1 MSQQMRVAIGQ
12 YHTATDEYLTYA
24 QQLGV
29 SGVQFNIQGPT
40 QDLPGSDGYWT
51 LANLRRLKQ
60 RVNDFGLQLE
70 AIENVP
76 RNFYLKAMLGLP
88 GEEAQISNYQR
99 SVQNMGA
106 AGIPLLGLNWMPGGV
121 WRTPTKRGRGGVTVT
136 AFDLETALAGQISSG
151 DRQQEYSESQLLES
165 YLRFMEQVLPVAE
178 ASDVKIALHPDD
190 PPLPALG
197 RQERLF
203 YKAENFR
210 KVLAALPSPAHGL
223 DFCMGCFSEMLYA
236 DCSAGEGVLDAIR
249 HFGCARPH
257 LLHTFSRRAGQ
268 RTELPGML
276 PERGQCRP
284 GGDPARAAR
293 SRLRRLPHRRPRPCH
308 VGRQR
313 LASSR
318 ARLVHGLSEGA
329 GAGCAGPLLSALAL
343 AGRKQPGY
351 SVRGTWL
358 RGTP

>member
-40 QDLPGSDGYWT
+40 RDLPGSDGYWT

-76 RNFYLKAMLGLP
+76 RNFYLKAMLGLA
-88 GEEAQISNYQR
+88 GQEAQVSNYQH

-121 WRTPTKRGRGGVTVT
+121 WRTPTTRGRGGVTVT
-136 AFDLETALAGQISSG
+136 AFDLEAALAGQITSG
-151 DRQQEYSESQLLES
+151 DREDEYSESQLLES

-178 ASDVKIALHPDD
+178 ASGVKIALHPDD

-236 DCSAGEGVLDAIR
+236 DCYAGEGVLDAVR
-249 HFGCARPH
+249 HFGAQGRIFYVHFRDVQGSVPSFQECFPNEGNVDPVAVLRA
-257 LLHTFSRRAGQ
+257 LHEVGFDGFLIDDHVPAMLDDSDWHHRGRAWCTGY
-268 RTELPGML
+268 LK
-276 PERGQCRP
+276 
-284 GGDPARAAR
+284 
-293 SRLRRLPHRRPRPCH
+293 
-308 VGRQR
+308 
-313 LASSR
+313 
-318 ARLVHGLSEGA
+318 GLMQA
-329 GAGCAGPLLSALAL
+329 VQVLC
-343 AGRKQPGY
+343 
-351 SVRGTWL
+351 
-358 RGTP
+358 

>member
-88 GEEAQISNYQR
+88 GGEAQLSNYQR
-99 SVQNMGA
+99 TVQNMGT

-121 WRTPTKRGRGGVTVT
+121 WRTPTKRGRGGVSVT
-136 AFDLETALAGQISSG
+136 AFDLEAALAGQISSG

-178 ASDVKIALHPDD
+178 ASGIKIALHPDD

-236 DCSAGEGVLDAIR
+236 DCSAGEGALDAVR
-249 HFGCARPH
+249 HFGAQGRIFYVHFRDVQGSVPSFQECFPNEGNVDPVAILRA
-257 LLHTFSRRAGQ
+257 LHEVGFDGFLIDDHVPAMLDDSDWHHRGRAWCTGY
-268 RTELPGML
+268 LKG
-276 PERGQCRP
+276 
-284 GGDPARAAR
+284 
-293 SRLRRLPHRRPRPCH
+293 
-308 VGRQR
+308 
-313 LASSR
+313 
-318 ARLVHGLSEGA
+318 LVQA
-329 GAGCAGPLLSALAL
+329 VQALC
-343 AGRKQPGY
+343 
-351 SVRGTWL
+351 
-358 RGTP
+358 

>member
-1 MSQQMRVAIGQ
+1 MRVAIGQ

-29 SGVQFNIQGPT
+29 SGVQFNISGPT
-40 QDLPGSDGYWT
+40 QDLPGSDGYWAQ
-51 LANLRRLKQ
+51 ANLRRLKQ

-88 GEEAQISNYQR
+88 GEEAQICNYQR
-99 SVQNMGA
+99 TVQNMGA

-136 AFDLETALAGQISSG
+136 AFDLEAALAGQISSG

-178 ASDVKIALHPDD
+178 ASGVKIALHPDD

-249 HFGCARPH
+249 HFGAQGRIFYVHFRDVQGSVPSFQECFPNEGNVDPVAILRA
-257 LLHTFSRRAGQ
+257 LHEVGFDGFLIDDHVPAMLDDSDWHHRGRAWCTGY
-268 RTELPGML
+268 LKG
-276 PERGQCRP
+276 
-284 GGDPARAAR
+284 
-293 SRLRRLPHRRPRPCH
+293 
-308 VGRQR
+308 
-313 LASSR
+313 
-318 ARLVHGLSEGA
+318 LVQAVQVL
-329 GAGCAGPLLSALAL
+329 C
-343 AGRKQPGY
+343 
-351 SVRGTWL
+351 
-358 RGTP
+358 

>member
-88 GEEAQISNYQR
+88 GEEAQVSNYQR
-99 SVQNMGA
+99 TVQNMGA

-136 AFDLETALAGQISSG
+136 AFDLEAALAGQISSG

-178 ASDVKIALHPDD
+178 ASGVKIALHPDD

-236 DCSAGEGVLDAIR
+236 DCSAGEGVLDAVR
-249 HFGCARPH
+249 HFGAQGRIFYVHFRDVQGSVPSFQECFPNEGNVDPVAILRA
-257 LLHTFSRRAGQ
+257 LHEVGFDGFLIDDHVPAMLDDSDWHHRGRAWCTGY
-268 RTELPGML
+268 LKG
-276 PERGQCRP
+276 
-284 GGDPARAAR
+284 
-293 SRLRRLPHRRPRPCH
+293 
-308 VGRQR
+308 
-313 LASSR
+313 
-318 ARLVHGLSEGA
+318 LVQAVQVL
-329 GAGCAGPLLSALAL
+329 C
-343 AGRKQPGY
+343 
-351 SVRGTWL
+351 
-358 RGTP
+358 

>member
-60 RVNDFGLQLE
+60 RVNDFGLELE

-88 GEEAQISNYQR
+88 GGEAQISNYQR
-99 SVQNMGA
+99 TVQNMGA

-178 ASDVKIALHPDD
+178 ASGVKIALHPDD

-236 DCSAGEGVLDAIR
+236 DCSAGEGVLDAVR
-249 HFGCARPH
+249 HFGAQGRIFYVHFRDVQGSVPSFQECFPNEGNVDPVVILRA
-257 LLHTFSRRAGQ
+257 LHEAGFDGFLIDDHVPAMLDDSDWHHRGRAWCTGY
-268 RTELPGML
+268 LKG
-276 PERGQCRP
+276 
-284 GGDPARAAR
+284 
-293 SRLRRLPHRRPRPCH
+293 
-308 VGRQR
+308 
-313 LASSR
+313 
-318 ARLVHGLSEGA
+318 LVQAVQVL
-329 GAGCAGPLLSALAL
+329 C
-343 AGRKQPGY
+343 
-351 SVRGTWL
+351 
-358 RGTP
+358 

>member
-60 RVNDFGLQLE
+60 RVNDFGLELE

-88 GEEAQISNYQR
+88 GGEAQISNYQR
-99 SVQNMGA
+99 TVQNMGA

-178 ASDVKIALHPDD
+178 ASGVKIALHPDD

-236 DCSAGEGVLDAIR
+236 DCSAGEGVLDAVR
-249 HFGCARPH
+249 HFGAQGRIFYVHFRDVQGSVPSFQECFPNEGNVDPVAILRA
-257 LLHTFSRRAGQ
+257 LHEVGFDGFLIDDHVPAMLDDSDWHHRGRAWCTGY
-268 RTELPGML
+268 LKG
-276 PERGQCRP
+276 
-284 GGDPARAAR
+284 
-293 SRLRRLPHRRPRPCH
+293 
-308 VGRQR
+308 
-313 LASSR
+313 
-318 ARLVHGLSEGA
+318 LVQAVQVL
-329 GAGCAGPLLSALAL
+329 C
-343 AGRKQPGY
+343 
-351 SVRGTWL
+351 
-358 RGTP
+358 

>member
-40 QDLPGSDGYWT
+40 RDLPGSDGYWT

-99 SVQNMGA
+99 TVQNMGA

-136 AFDLETALAGQISSG
+136 AFDLEAALAGQISSG

-178 ASDVKIALHPDD
+178 ASGVKIALHPDD

-236 DCSAGEGVLDAIR
+236 DCSAGEGVLDAVR
-249 HFGCARPH
+249 HFGAQGRIFYVHFRDVQGSVPSFQECFPNEGNVDPVAILRA
-257 LLHTFSRRAGQ
+257 LHEVGFDGFLIDDHVPAMLDDSDWHHRGRAWCTGY
-268 RTELPGML
+268 LKG
-276 PERGQCRP
+276 
-284 GGDPARAAR
+284 
-293 SRLRRLPHRRPRPCH
+293 
-308 VGRQR
+308 
-313 LASSR
+313 
-318 ARLVHGLSEGA
+318 LVQA
-329 GAGCAGPLLSALAL
+329 VQALC
-343 AGRKQPGY
+343 
-351 SVRGTWL
+351 
-358 RGTP
+358 

>member
-60 RVNDFGLQLE
+60 RVNDFGLELE

-99 SVQNMGA
+99 TVQNMGA

-178 ASDVKIALHPDD
+178 ASGVKIALHPDD

-197 RQERLF
+197 KQERLF

-236 DCSAGEGVLDAIR
+236 DCSAGEGVLDAVR
-249 HFGCARPH
+249 HFGAQSRIFYVHFRDVQGNVPSFQECFPNEGNVDPVVILRA
-257 LLHTFSRRAGQ
+257 LHEAGFDGFLIDDHVPAMLDDSDWHHRGRAWCTGY
-268 RTELPGML
+268 LKG
-276 PERGQCRP
+276 
-284 GGDPARAAR
+284 
-293 SRLRRLPHRRPRPCH
+293 
-308 VGRQR
+308 
-313 LASSR
+313 
-318 ARLVHGLSEGA
+318 LVQAVQVL
-329 GAGCAGPLLSALAL
+329 C
-343 AGRKQPGY
+343 
-351 SVRGTWL
+351 
-358 RGTP
+358 

>member
-29 SGVQFNIQGPT
+29 SGLQFNIQGPT
-40 QDLPGSDGYWT
+40 RDLPGKDGYWT
-51 LANLRRLKQ
+51 LANLQRLKQ

-76 RNFYLKAMLGLP
+76 RNFYLKTMLGLA
-88 GEEAQISNYQR
+88 GQEAQVSNYQR
-99 SVQNMGA
+99 TVQNMGA

-121 WRTPTKRGRGGVTVT
+121 WRTPTQRGRGGVTVT
-136 AFDLETALAGQISSG
+136 AFDLEAALAGQISSG
-151 DRQQEYSESQLLES
+151 DRQQEHSESQLLES

-178 ASDVKIALHPDD
+178 TSGVKIALHPDD
-190 PPLPALG
+190 PPVKALG

-223 DFCMGCFSEMLYA
+223 DFCMGCFSEMLYD

-249 HFGCARPH
+249 HFGGQDRIFYVHFRDVQGSVPSFQECFPNEGNVDPVAVLRA
-257 LLHTFSRRAGQ
+257 LHEVGFDGFLIDDHVPAMLDDSDWHHRGRAWCTGY
-268 RTELPGML
+268 LKG
-276 PERGQCRP
+276 
-284 GGDPARAAR
+284 
-293 SRLRRLPHRRPRPCH
+293 
-308 VGRQR
+308 
-313 LASSR
+313 
-318 ARLVHGLSEGA
+318 LVQA
-329 GAGCAGPLLSALAL
+329 VQALC
-343 AGRKQPGY
+343 
-351 SVRGTWL
+351 
-358 RGTP
+358 

>member
-60 RVNDFGLQLE
+60 RVNDFGLELE

-88 GEEAQISNYQR
+88 GGEAQISNYQR
-99 SVQNMGA
+99 TVQNMGA

-165 YLRFMEQVLPVAE
+165 YLHFMEQVLPVAE
-178 ASDVKIALHPDD
+178 ASGVKIALHPDD

-236 DCSAGEGVLDAIR
+236 DCSAGEGVLDAVR
-249 HFGCARPH
+249 HFGAQGRIFYVHFRDVQGSVPSFQECFPNEGNVDPVAILRA
-257 LLHTFSRRAGQ
+257 LHEVGFDGFLIDDHVPAMLDDSDWHHRGRAWCTGY
-268 RTELPGML
+268 LKG
-276 PERGQCRP
+276 
-284 GGDPARAAR
+284 
-293 SRLRRLPHRRPRPCH
+293 
-308 VGRQR
+308 
-313 LASSR
+313 
-318 ARLVHGLSEGA
+318 LVQAVQVL
-329 GAGCAGPLLSALAL
+329 C
-343 AGRKQPGY
+343 
-351 SVRGTWL
+351 
-358 RGTP
+358 

>member
-60 RVNDFGLQLE
+60 RVNDFGLELE

-88 GEEAQISNYQR
+88 GGEAQISNYQR
-99 SVQNMGA
+99 TVQNMGA

-178 ASDVKIALHPDD
+178 ASGVKIALHPDD

-197 RQERLF
+197 KQERLF

-236 DCSAGEGVLDAIR
+236 DCSAGEGVLDAVR
-249 HFGCARPH
+249 HFGAQGRIFYVHFRDVQGSVPSFQECFPNEGNVDPVAILRA
-257 LLHTFSRRAGQ
+257 LHEVGFDGFLIDDHVPAMLDDSDWHHRGRAWCTGY
-268 RTELPGML
+268 LKG
-276 PERGQCRP
+276 
-284 GGDPARAAR
+284 
-293 SRLRRLPHRRPRPCH
+293 
-308 VGRQR
+308 
-313 LASSR
+313 
-318 ARLVHGLSEGA
+318 LVQAVQVL
-329 GAGCAGPLLSALAL
+329 C
-343 AGRKQPGY
+343 
-351 SVRGTWL
+351 
-358 RGTP
+358 

>member
-60 RVNDFGLQLE
+60 RVNDFGLELE

-99 SVQNMGA
+99 TVQNMGA

-178 ASDVKIALHPDD
+178 ASGVKIALHPDD

-236 DCSAGEGVLDAIR
+236 DCSAGEGVLDAVR
-249 HFGCARPH
+249 HFGAQGRIFYVHFRDVQGSVPSFQECFPNEGNVDPVAILRA
-257 LLHTFSRRAGQ
+257 LHEAGFDGFLIDDHVPAMLDDSDWHHRGRAWCTGY
-268 RTELPGML
+268 LKG
-276 PERGQCRP
+276 
-284 GGDPARAAR
+284 
-293 SRLRRLPHRRPRPCH
+293 
-308 VGRQR
+308 
-313 LASSR
+313 
-318 ARLVHGLSEGA
+318 LVQAVQVL
-329 GAGCAGPLLSALAL
+329 C
-343 AGRKQPGY
+343 
-351 SVRGTWL
+351 
-358 RGTP
+358 